1 MTYQLIP
8 TDDAAQQRVLGDV
21 ACSPD
26 HHLRVSYAL
35 RVGYFPSHW
44 AVEAGTSDYL
54 VGLQHEDIR
63 PENAAERYVFSFGG
77 ALHEVRLDSIFGS
90 EVTLVP
96 LCGAVIADIPVFREA
111 LTRAFAVHG
120 RYGSPKDKQAL
131 IPTFGY

>member
-21 ACSPD
+21 ACSPA

-35 RVGYFPSHW
+35 RLGGFPIDW
-44 AVEAGTSDYL
+44 AVEAGTGDYL

-63 PENAAERYVFSFGG
+63 PENSAERYVFSFGG
-77 ALHEVRLDSIFGS
+77 ALHEVRLDSIFGC

-96 LCGAVIADIPVFREA
+96 LCGAVIADVPAFRDA

-120 RYGSPKDKQAL
+120 RYGSPKDTQVL
-131 IPTFGY
+131 IPRFGH